1 VEQLDIPKLTSE
13 QIEELCVVAEE
24 AARKYVL
31 SRVPSKRIENLDVS
45 VDAEGTKP
53 VNLKVDIDINLSPL
67 MKNFDTQRLVD
78 EAVKQAFATAERYLR
93 ELKCH
98 SKK

>member
-1 VEQLDIPKLTSE
+1 MEQLDIPKLTSE

>member
-53 VNLKVDIDINLSPL
+53 VNLTVDIDINLSPL

>member
-1 VEQLDIPKLTSE
+1 MEQLDIPKLTSE

-53 VNLKVDIDINLSPL
+53 VNLTVDIDINLSPL